1 MFPIPKLDPQ
11 SQPDLLTLSLR
22 ELQRLIDPTAEDPH
36 ADLRAFY
43 STPDG
48 IVPFVQDILGV
59 DDVAPYQAE
68 ILRTFVEFRRIAA
81 RGPHGLGKTAL
92 SSWVILW
99 AMSVFDTDVKVI
111 CTASAWRQLRHY
123 TFPEARKWAT
133 RAHWH
138 KLGMQMRRNKE
149 ILELSIK
156 LRNNKEAFAVASD
169 NEAFIEGAH
178 ASKLIYVFDEAK
190 AIPVPTWDAAEGAF
204 STGDC
209 YALAI
214 STPGETSGRFYDICT
229 RKPGYE
235 DWKTR
240 HVKLEEAVA
249 AGRIR
254 QDWVDDRKKQWGEK
268 SAVYKNRVLGEF
280 DDSGE
285 DNVVPLSWVE
295 KAIERW
301 HEKNGKGEGRVS
313 WGVDPAYKG
322 EDKTTIAKMVGRVVE
337 KIEAHSKEDTIQTTG
352 RVASQADKESVI
364 AVDVIGVG
372 AGVYDQLR
380 NQRFRVL
387 PVNVSHKAEYQ
398 NGKPMTDVSGEIK
411 FLNLRAAIWWMLRD
425 ALDPD
430 GDDPLA
436 LPPSIEDKL
445 VGDLTAPKYEYT
457 NSGQIKIESKDDL
470 RERIGRSTDYADAVG
485 LALYAATRRAGP
497 VTMV

>member
-1 MFPIPKLDPQ
+1 MLT
-11 SQPDLLTLSLR
+11 SSLL
-22 ELQRLIDPTAEDPH
+22 ELQRLIDPEAVDEF
-36 ADLRAFY
+36 ADERALY
-43 STPDG
+43 RTPDG
-48 IVPFVQDILGV
+48 IVAFVHDVLGV
-59 DDVAPYQAE
+59 ENIAPYQE
-68 ILRTFVEFRRIAA
+68 DILRTFVEAHREAV

-99 AMSVFDTDVKVI
+99 AMSVFEGDVKVI
-111 CTASAWRQLRHY
+111 CTASAWRQLRYY
-123 TFPEARKWAT
+123 TFPEARKWASQG
-133 RAHWH
+133 RWH
-138 KLGMQMRRNKE
+138 KLGMQMRRGKE
-149 ILELSIK
+149 VLELSIK

-178 ASKLIYVFDEAK
+178 ASNLIYVFDEAK

-204 STGDC
+204 STGNC

-240 HVKLEEAVA
+240 HVTIEEAIA

-254 QDWVDDRKKQWGEK
+254 QEWVDARKHQWGEN

-285 DNVVPLSWVE
+285 DNVVPLSWAE

-301 HEKNGKGEGRVS
+301 YEKNGKGEGRTA

-337 KIEAHSKEDTIQTTG
+337 KIEAHAKEDTIQTAG

-380 NQRFRVL
+380 AQRFRVL
-387 PVNVSHKAEYQ
+387 PVNVSHKAETN
-398 NGKPMTDVSGEIK
+398 NGKPMTDVSGEVK
-411 FLNLRAAIWWMLRD
+411 FINLRAAIWWLLRD
-425 ALDPD
+425 ALDPN
-430 GDDPLA
+430 GDDPIA
-436 LPPSIEDKL
+436 LPPDREDIL
-445 VGDLTAPKYEYT
+445 IGDLTAPKYEYT
-457 NSGQIKIESKDDL
+457 AAGAIKIESKDDL

-497 VTMV
+497 VIMA